1 MVTKKP
7 QKKAKNGTK
16 GKPSILKELDI
27 FKKAYDTATGVVE
40 KTVEIVQKR
49 INEIIYETEK
59 KVFFFAVMTLA
70 GLFLLFGISEF
81 ISSILPWFGKTS
93 GYLIVAVV
101 LAGVGFIFKK
111 GMD

>member
-1 MVTKKP
+1 MAAKKP

-16 GKPSILKELDI
+16 GGSILKELDI
-27 FKKAYDTATGVVE
+27 FKKAYDTATGIVE
-40 KTVEIVQKR
+40 KTVDIIQKR

-59 KVFFFAVMTLA
+59 KVFFFAVMALA
-70 GLFLLFGISEF
+70 GLFLLFAISEF

-93 GYLIVAVV
+93 GYLIVAIV

>member
-1 MVTKKP
+1 MAAKKP
-7 QKKAKNGTK
+7 QEKKKKGTK
-16 GKPSILKELDI
+16 NKPSILKELDV
-27 FKKAYDTATGVVE
+27 FKKAYDTATGIVE
-40 KTVEIVQKR
+40 KSVDIIQTK
-49 INEIIYETEK
+49 INEIIHETEK
-59 KVFFFAVMTLA
+59 KVFFFAVMALA